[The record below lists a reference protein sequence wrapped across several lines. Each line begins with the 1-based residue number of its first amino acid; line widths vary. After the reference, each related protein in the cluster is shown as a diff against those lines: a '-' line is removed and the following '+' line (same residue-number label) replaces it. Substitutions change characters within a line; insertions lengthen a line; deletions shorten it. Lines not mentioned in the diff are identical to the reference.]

1 MRNQAHLFEFALMG
15 REKLLREPSRTTPEV
30 TDNAVRDGNSG
41 FLVHTTILCDR
52 LRRVN
57 RTDSFLTGRTGYI
70 ADTMAITERLAAIEA
85 RYDELTALMGE
96 QEVAADHT
104 RLAVLARERSQLEDV
119 VQLHREFQQVEESL
133 AEARSIVSEGQDQD
147 LVAIATEE
155 IGELEDQYAQLEER
169 LKRALLPKD
178 PRDDRDVI
186 VEIRAGT
193 GGDEAALFAADLYR
207 MYTRYADDR
216 GWSTE
221 LVSANET
228 GIGGFKEII
237 FEVHG
242 EGAYSRFKYE
252 SGVHRVQRVPQTETQ
267 GRVHTSA
274 ATVAVLPEADEVEVE
289 IDEGDLR
296 VDIYHASSHGG
307 QNVQKVASAVRITH
321 IPTGIVAQCQ
331 DERSQAKNRVKAM
344 SVLRARLFDM
354 KLREQEAEIAGAR
367 KAQVGTGE
375 RSEKIRTYNFPQ
387 DRVTDHR
394 ISESFHNLPSL
405 LDGKI
410 DDLIDAVATS
420 EEAKLLEEQV
430 AV

>member
-1 MRNQAHLFEFALMG
+1 
-15 REKLLREPSRTTPEV
+15 
-30 TDNAVRDGNSG
+30 
-41 FLVHTTILCDR
+41 
-52 LRRVN
+52 
-57 RTDSFLTGRTGYI
+57 
-70 ADTMAITERLAAIEA
+70 MAITERLGAIEA
-85 RYDELTALMGE
+85 RYEELTAQMGDPD
-96 QEVAADHT
+96 VAADHT
-104 RLAVLARERSQLEDV
+104 RLGALARERSQLEEV
-119 VQLHREFQQVEESL
+119 VRLHRQYQQVQESL
-133 AEARSIVSEGQDQD
+133 AEAKSIVSEGKDAD
-147 LVAIATEE
+147 LVELANEE
-155 IGELEDQYAQLEER
+155 LGELEAQHASLEDQ

-216 GWSTE
+216 GWKTDV
-221 LVSANET
+221 VSANET

-242 EGAYSRFKYE
+242 DGAYSRFKYE

-289 IDEGDLR
+289 IEEGDLR

-344 SVLRARLFDM
+344 GVLRARLFDM
-354 KLREQEAEIAGAR
+354 KVREQEAEIAGAR

-394 ISESFHNLPSL
+394 ISTSFHNLPAL
-405 LDGKI
+405 MDGKV
-410 DDLIDAVATS
+410 DELIDAVATS
-420 EEAKLLEEQV
+420 EEAKLLEEQA